1 MVLVLDMPFQNHHTM
16 LTFLLFLALLISC
29 YFIFKS
35 IDWFEKI

>member
-1 MVLVLDMPFQNHHTM
+1 MVSVLNTAFQNHHPM
-16 LTFLLFLALLISC
+16 LTFLLFIALLISC